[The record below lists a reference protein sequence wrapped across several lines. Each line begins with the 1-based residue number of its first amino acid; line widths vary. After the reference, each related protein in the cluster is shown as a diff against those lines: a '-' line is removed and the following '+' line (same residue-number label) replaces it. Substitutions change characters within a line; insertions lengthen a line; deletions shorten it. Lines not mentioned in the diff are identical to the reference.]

1 MESLKEKKNK
11 ETSLKD
17 GRVPKYL
24 VFLLL
29 GLVIGTIGTGLYAWS
44 NLTTYYNIPK
54 GALDFSFGPRNNVT
68 LVETKMFVSVSVPQ
82 DMVDLQVSFN
92 FSEYQEYFID
102 IVMPYETFQ
111 ARPYLIYQHEVYFNE
126 TSKLGNISS
135 NFKSFPTM
143 KSSVINATFIP
154 NEDFFFFPN
163 EPITLSV
170 EARVSGLTSIS
181 HPLGSKQTVILTF
194 FGDQTGVWDDEMRPY
209 IGANAFSMLDYP
221 LRVFVR
227 FPRDSY
233 LSDTFP
239 TPIELFVTERF
250 RTTIFDL
257 DFSYPSGYAQSI
269 SCSFVSPQS
278 QSSRDLLTFLSGIL
292 LATGITLCIE
302 SIRTKK
308 NEGERKVEV
317 KKEIRRMKQE
327 EKQRDV
333 IAELIE
339 KIDDPV
345 YGWESLSK
353 WKRLQLFFGKI
364 VILLLVVFY
373 LIVIYYAVELLL
385 PFIGTPETL
394 LVVVIGLVALIL
406 QFFHIIMELTKSE
419 DGTKILRVT
428 TDWNYKRIRERVESE
443 HWLLLKALIR
453 MRTLQKD
460 FKLSEV
466 RRKYPSLFNEE
477 RLVGMLY
484 D

>member
-1 MESLKEKKNK
+1 
-11 ETSLKD
+11 
-17 GRVPKYL
+17 
-24 VFLLL
+24 
-29 GLVIGTIGTGLYAWS
+29 
-44 NLTTYYNIPK
+44 
-54 GALDFSFGPRNNVT
+54 
-68 LVETKMFVSVSVPQ
+68 
-82 DMVDLQVSFN
+82 
-92 FSEYQEYFID
+92 
-102 IVMPYETFQ
+102 
-111 ARPYLIYQHEVYFNE
+111 
-126 TSKLGNISS
+126 
-135 NFKSFPTM
+135 
-143 KSSVINATFIP
+143 
-154 NEDFFFFPN
+154 
-163 EPITLSV
+163 
-170 EARVSGLTSIS
+170 
-181 HPLGSKQTVILTF
+181 
-194 FGDQTGVWDDEMRPY
+194 
-209 IGANAFSMLDYP
+209 
-221 LRVFVR
+221 
-227 FPRDSY
+227 
-233 LSDTFP
+233 
-239 TPIELFVTERF
+239 
-250 RTTIFDL
+250 
-257 DFSYPSGYAQSI
+257 
-269 SCSFVSPQS
+269 
-278 QSSRDLLTFLSGIL
+278 LTFLSGIL

-345 YGWESLSK
+345 YGWKSLSK

-364 VILLLVVFY
+364 VILLIVIFY
-373 LIVIYYAVELLL
+373 LIVIYYAVEMLL

-406 QFFHIIMELTKSE
+406 QFSHIIMELTKSE
-419 DGTKILRVT
+419 DGTKIIRVT